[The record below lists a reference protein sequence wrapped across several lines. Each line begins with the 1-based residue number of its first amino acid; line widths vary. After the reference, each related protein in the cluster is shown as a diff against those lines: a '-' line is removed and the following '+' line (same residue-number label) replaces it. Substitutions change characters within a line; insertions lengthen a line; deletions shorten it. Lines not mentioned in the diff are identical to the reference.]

1 MKQRIENLLLILLSV
16 TAMLLLYRTMSS
28 GMGFFDLYH
37 PTETEQSEL
46 LSPVPVQPV
55 AAVIG
60 DGKQTIQLTEPHLL
74 TPYFEQLRPI
84 LIELF
89 GSAGEPADISA
100 AEWQTALSGC
110 GILLDYGAVLPV
122 DVLTGS
128 AGGTLAQ
135 RSADSLL
142 IDLSG
147 ESARLY
153 VCNSADGCAAAQT
166 ALKTAD
172 LSALLSAADG
182 QAVQYAGSY
191 EAAEIDGGMLTR
203 QSAVPLDMSL
213 CAGLTRIPLSSADG
227 TYDRDR
233 QTLILAAFGFD
244 SYTARSYIDSQGC
257 RVYLSENGALR
268 FGADG
273 LLSFAAGEAGGVPV
287 NDTGTAAGYAAYAA
301 ELLQKMLA
309 GLSGQPRYVLSAIE
323 TTEAGTQIEFDAL
336 AGGYPMVAQNGARTA
351 ASFVFRNGSLVQAE
365 VMGFTVVITE
375 GGAASGE
382 FLPDMMLSTLLSG
395 MQGRVQYG
403 RLTPAFVQTENEWRL
418 TWCVLPV
425 RRHETILDG
434 DASHLISAPPNHQQ
448 GGADR

>member
-1 MKQRIENLLLILLSV
+1 MKQRIENILLILLSV
-16 TAMLLLYRTMSS
+16 TAVLLLYRTLDG
-28 GMGFFDLYH
+28 GMGFFGLYR
-37 PTETEQSEL
+37 PTEAEQSET

-60 DGKQTIQLTEPHLL
+60 DGEQTIQLTEPHLL

-89 GSAGEPADISA
+89 GSAGEPSDVSA
-100 AEWQTALSGC
+100 AEWQTVLSGC
-110 GILLDYGAVLPV
+110 GILLDYGAALPV
-122 DVLTGS
+122 DVLTGG
-128 AGGTLAQ
+128 AGGSLAQ
-135 RSADSLL
+135 RTADSLL

-147 ESARLY
+147 EAARLY

-182 QAVQYAGSY
+182 QTVQYAGTL
-191 EAAEIDGGMLTR
+191 EAAGGMLTP

-213 CAGLTRIPLSSADG
+213 CAGLTRMPLSGADG

-244 SYTARSYIDSQGC
+244 AYTARSYIDSQGC

-273 LLSFAAGEAGGVPV
+273 LLSFAAGEAGGIPV
-287 NDTGTAAGYAAYAA
+287 NGTGTAAGYAAYAA
-301 ELLQKMLA
+301 ELLQNALA
-309 GLSGQPRYVLSAIE
+309 GLSGQPRYVLSSVE

-375 GGAASGE
+375 GGASSGE

-403 RLTPAFVQTENEWRL
+403 RLSPAFVQTENEWRL

-425 RRHETILDG
+425 KRHETAPDG
-434 DASHLISAPPNHQQ
+434 AVNHLTSAPRNHQQ